1 MQRIK
6 IKIKMEKEL
15 TKAELEIMKILW
27 EGDKMFVNEIL
38 DKMPD
43 PKPAYNTVSTFV
55 RLLEKKGVVSHNS
68 FGKSHQYYPLITKQQ
83 YTSTFMQGVMTNFFD
98 NSLSQLF
105 SFFSKNEELSIAEIE
120 QIISL
125 AKKAIDG
132 SKQDNK
138 E

>member
-1 MQRIK
+1 
-6 IKIKMEKEL
+6 MEKEL